1 MNQCAYFKCEGPKT
15 QWFLFS
21 LSRWKEL
28 LEPKLLLSWDL
39 ATAKAVWFTSN
50 HSLTC
55 FSWGALSSWKKSP
68 LSWWKYLVCGWSLR
82 TCFDWF
88 ACSFL
93 FKEVDSIHSHALQN
107 TPHCLGLAWDEQL
120 KCWLT
125 MPKIFLGVDYLNA
138 LTHAQYIQILVNV
151 VSMPICRHRCLH
163 VFMAD
168 PNCFH
173 EAAHLIFSG
182 TLVAVSLQM
191 FTFWI
196 L

>member
-1 MNQCAYFKCEGPKT
+1 MNRSLPSPSFGVWMIAAENVPKSPVGV
-15 QWFLFS
+15 WLG
-21 LSRWKEL
+21 
-28 LEPKLLLSWDL
+28 WDL

-68 LSWWKYLVCGWSLR
+68 LSWWKYLISGWSLR

-151 VSMPICRHRCLH
+151 VSMPIRRHRCLH